1 MDGIFNGIRTS
12 HELAKT
18 LLAEPDSLITICVGE
33 DECMAEKVK
42 TVKTHANYDD
52 CVAQKTIVCERK
64 FEVKYFE
71 KRTSISLRLRRWEC
85 SSHKRR

>member
-18 LLAEPDSLITICVGE
+18 LLAEPGSLITICVGE

-52 CVAQKTIVCERK
+52 CVAHKTIVCK
-64 FEVKYFE
+64 KM
-71 KRTSISLRLRRWEC
+71 KGNLR
-85 SSHKRR
+85 

>member
-18 LLAEPDSLITICVGE
+18 LLAEPDSLITICVRE
-33 DECMAEKVK
+33 DEYMAEKVK

-52 CVAQKTIVCERK
+52 CVAHKTIICK
-64 FEVKYFE
+64 KM
-71 KRTSISLRLRRWEC
+71 KGNLR
-85 SSHKRR
+85 

>member
-33 DECMAEKVK
+33 EECMAEKVK
-42 TVKTHANYDD
+42 TFKTHDNYDD
-52 CVAQKTIVCERK
+52 CLAHKNIVCK
-64 FEVKYFE
+64 KM
-71 KRTSISLRLRRWEC
+71 KGNLR
-85 SSHKRR
+85 

>member
-42 TVKTHANYDD
+42 THANYDD
-52 CVAQKTIVCERK
+52 CVAHKTIVCK
-64 FEVKYFE
+64 KM
-71 KRTSISLRLRRWEC
+71 KGNLR
-85 SSHKRR
+85 